1 MKSPILRILL
11 KVARLCLW
19 AASLLCSERLRYTS
33 RGHWVIMQG
42 MRSQPKPAF
51 AFRGLPWF
59 IGAALLV
66 VFVAGAALP
75 PVAHAQQAGTPTEE
89 VVANLAAGRVV
100 IVVVKDAILVGTVE
114 DPIEAGSHPP
124 IPVSISTDRI
134 GIVLG
139 AVDWLSPSSHQE
151 LARLDQELPHL
162 RSHLVAQAPHIA
174 GAGGG
179 GGDEAT
185 DIEAVGQ
192 GLLERLDQVV
202 PDLHGKLDLPET
214 EPIVELIVADY
225 LPSYGP
231 EVWQLSYGI
240 QQEEEDNDYWT
251 TRVLRPGYL
260 QFWPPEKGQPK
271 TLVEFAYPPDD
282 PSPSLLELLRN
293 HDPRLAK
300 VTASDPKMAAVA
312 SHLLQG
318 EGNKINLADATQ
330 FLRAALD
337 AIAPPNARETM
348 ASISEEDGF
357 AWILA
362 PPSEPRPAAVE
373 QDRPAGAP
381 SLATPSH

>member
-1 MKSPILRILL
+1 MVSL
-11 KVARLCLW
+11 AR
-19 AASLLCSERLRYTS
+19 
-33 RGHWVIMQG
+33 
-42 MRSQPKPAF
+42 
-51 AFRGLPWF
+51 
-59 IGAALLV
+59 
-66 VFVAGAALP
+66 
-75 PVAHAQQAGTPTEE
+75 AQQQGTPTDE

-100 IVVVKDAILVGTVE
+100 IAVVKDAILVGTVE

-124 IPVSISTDRI
+124 IPVPISTDHV
-134 GIVLG
+134 GVVLG

-162 RSHLVAQAPHIA
+162 RSHLVTQGPHIA

-202 PDLHGKLDLPET
+202 PDLHEKLDLPDA
-214 EPIVELIVADY
+214 EPIAELIVVDY

-231 EVWQLSYGI
+231 EVWQLSYGF

-251 TRVLRPGYL
+251 TRVQRPGYL

-271 TLVEFAYPPDD
+271 TLVEFSYPPDS
-282 PSPSLLELLRN
+282 PPPSLLELLRN

-312 SHLLQG
+312 NRLLQG
-318 EGNKINLADATQ
+318 ESNKVNLTDATQ

-362 PPSEPRPAAVE
+362 PPSEPRPPTAQ

-381 SLATPSH
+381 SLATPSN